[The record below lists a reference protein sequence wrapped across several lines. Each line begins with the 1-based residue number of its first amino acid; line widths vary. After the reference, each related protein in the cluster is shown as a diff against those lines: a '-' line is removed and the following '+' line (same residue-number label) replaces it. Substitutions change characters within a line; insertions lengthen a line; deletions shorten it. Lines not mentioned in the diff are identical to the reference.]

1 VVSALWFIFAV
12 AKQKP
17 FDCCNIIQLYL
28 VGKFGGAG
36 VIRMVN
42 AYQLQ
47 GVPEPK
53 DEERPGGI
61 ASVCDAAKLFRTN
74 TNLA

>member
-1 VVSALWFIFAV
+1 MF
-12 AKQKP
+12 
-17 FDCCNIIQLYL
+17 
-28 VGKFGGAG
+28 
-36 VIRMVN
+36 N
-42 AYQLQ
+42 ACQLQ

-61 ASVCDAAKLFRTN
+61 ASVCDAANLFRTN